1 MRRTIAVTGSASGI
15 GAAIRAR
22 LEAAGDRVMGIDRHD
37 AEVIADL
44 GTAVGRTAAIDAVRA
59 AAGTGLDGAVACA
72 GLGPHVEPPTAIVA
86 VNYFAAV
93 AILAGLRPALAGRAS
108 SAAVAVVSNAATVS
122 PGADGDLAAACLAG
136 DEARAAVLAESVP
149 SWTVYA
155 ASKLAL
161 ARWVRRQAPASD
173 WAGAGIRLNAVA
185 PGAVSTPLLAATL
198 AHPVLG
204 PAVRGLPIPL
214 GGIGTPDPIAAAVA
228 FLLGPDAASCCG
240 SIFFVDGGSD
250 AVVRPDHF

>member
-1 MRRTIAVTGSASGI
+1 MPRTIAVTGSASGI

-22 LEAAGDRVMGIDRHD
+22 LEGAGDRVIGVDRHD

-44 GTAVGRTAAIDAVRA
+44 GVAAGRTAAADAVRA
-59 AAGTGLDGAVACA
+59 AAGPGLDGAVACA
-72 GLGPHVEPPTAIVA
+72 GLGPHVEPQATIVA
-86 VNYFAAV
+86 VNYFGAV
-93 AILAGLRPALAGRAS
+93 ATLAGLRPALAGRPHA
-108 SAAVAVVSNAATVS
+108 AAVAIVSNAATIS

-136 DEARAAVLAESVP
+136 DEARASVLAAQVP
-149 SWTVYA
+149 SATVYA

-161 ARWVRRQAPASD
+161 ARWVRHQAPASD

-185 PGAVSTPLLAATL
+185 PGAVHTPLLAASL

-204 PAVRGLPIPL
+204 PAVRAFPIPL
-214 GGIGTPDPIAAAVA
+214 GGIGTTDPIAAAVA

-250 AVVRPDHF
+250 AVIRPDEF